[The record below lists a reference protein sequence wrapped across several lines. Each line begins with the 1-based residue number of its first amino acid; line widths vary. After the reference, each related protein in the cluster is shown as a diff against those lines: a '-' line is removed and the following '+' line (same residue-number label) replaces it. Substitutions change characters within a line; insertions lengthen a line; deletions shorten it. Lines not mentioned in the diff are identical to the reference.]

1 MGQAQPRGE
10 HAQPHQAARRVRA
23 GKRYSRYS
31 CYTHTTS
38 STRPE
43 QAVGRKRP
51 WNVNVTARLENQH
64 RGRQQGYAIIFS
76 ARHIADSMLAR
87 HIAGSL
93 RSTLSLGS
101 VHVDGGISR

>member
-1 MGQAQPRGE
+1 MRQAIARFLSPPWAGMG
-10 HAQPHQAARRVRA
+10 ARRA
-23 GKRYSRYS
+23 
-31 CYTHTTS
+31 
-38 STRPE
+38 
-43 QAVGRKRP
+43 
-51 WNVNVTARLENQH
+51 ARLENQH